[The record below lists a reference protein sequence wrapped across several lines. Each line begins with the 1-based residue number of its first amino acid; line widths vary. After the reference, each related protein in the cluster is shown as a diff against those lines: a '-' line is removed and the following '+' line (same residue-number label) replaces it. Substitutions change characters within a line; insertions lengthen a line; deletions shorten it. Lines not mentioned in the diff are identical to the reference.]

1 MTRIKDLEDGKHPFI
16 LEHTP
21 SAFSQDVPKHFKGEC
36 MMITCLEE
44 RAQSEVMDFAEIK
57 SDGKRDWIFKLGFP
71 KFTEGRFVWVL
82 IR

>member
-1 MTRIKDLEDGKHPFI
+1 MTRIKDLEEGKHPFI

-57 SDGKRDWIFKLGFP
+57 SGERDWIFKLGFP
-71 KFTEGRFVWVL
+71 KLIEGRFVWVL